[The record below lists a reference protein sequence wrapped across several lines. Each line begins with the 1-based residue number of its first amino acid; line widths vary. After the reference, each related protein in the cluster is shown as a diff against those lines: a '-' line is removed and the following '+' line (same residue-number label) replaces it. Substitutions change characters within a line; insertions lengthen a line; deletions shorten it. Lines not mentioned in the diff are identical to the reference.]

1 MTQRI
6 LITSALPY
14 VNGVKHLGNLVGSLL
29 PADVYARFERA
40 RRGRDQVLSICATD
54 EHGAPAELAALK
66 DGMPIEEYCTYWW
79 AKQKEIGDGWG
90 LSWDF
95 WGRSSSE
102 QNRKLTHHFA
112 KLLWQ
117 NGFLDVRTTKQV
129 YSHGDGRFLPDRY
142 VMGTCPHCGYERA
155 TGDQCENCTRVL
167 DPADLINPRSV
178 ISGSRE
184 IEIRDSKHV
193 FLKQSAFVDELR
205 ALADAREKAGD
216 WTPLVVSIARKWLD
230 EGLHDRGITR
240 DLSWGVPLNVA
251 EWGANPDGLTLDPAD
266 FKGKVFYVWFD
277 APIEYIG
284 ATWEWADAN
293 PDKGG
298 WERWW
303 RTDKGAG
310 DVRYVEFM
318 GKDNVPFHTVGF
330 PVTLLASREPWK
342 VVDVIKGFNWLN
354 FDGGKF
360 STSQK
365 RGVFMDQALE
375 IQPADCWRWYLIANA
390 PESADT
396 NFTWD
401 QFVGVVNKDLNDV
414 LGNFVSRTLKFAK
427 ARFDSKIPDGGEAGA
442 AEAQLVA
449 DTDAHLAE
457 FAQHLGALQ
466 FRKAAAELRAL
477 WVKGNEYLAAAA
489 PWTAIKTDAAQ
500 AAVSIRTAIN
510 LIRVIALASSPVI
523 PFTAARMLRALNVD
537 ADEGKW
543 PSNGAAVELAA
554 LKPGHAFDVPPN
566 LFEKIESATAAEWAQ
581 RFGGS
586 A

>member
-1 MTQRI
+1 
-6 LITSALPY
+6 
-14 VNGVKHLGNLVGSLL
+14 
-29 PADVYARFERA
+29 
-40 RRGRDQVLSICATD
+40 VLSICATD

-66 DGMPIEEYCTYWW
+66 DGMPVAEYCAFWW

-90 LSWDF
+90 LSWDY
-95 WGRSSSE
+95 WGRSSSA
-102 QNRKLTHHFA
+102 QNRTLTQHLA
-112 KLLWQ
+112 KTLWR
-117 NGFLDVRTTKQV
+117 NGYLAVQTTKQV
-129 YSHGDGRFLPDRY
+129 YSHGDGRFLQDRY
-142 VMGTCPHCGYERA
+142 VVGTCPHCGYERA

-167 DPADLINPRSV
+167 DPADLINPRSAL
-178 ISGSRE
+178 SGTND
-184 IEIRDSKHV
+184 IEIRDTKHI
-193 FLKQSAFVDELR
+193 FLKQSQFVDQLR
-205 ALADAREKAGD
+205 DLADAREASGD

-240 DLSWGVPLNVA
+240 DLGWGVPLNIE
-251 EWGANPDGLTLDPAD
+251 EWGPNPEGVTLDPAD

-277 APIEYIG
+277 APIEYIA

-293 PDKGG
+293 PAQGG

-330 PVTLLASREPWK
+330 PVTLLGSREPWK
-342 VVDVIKGFNWLN
+342 IVDVIKGFNWLN

-375 IQPADCWRWYLIANA
+375 VQPADCWRWYLIANA

-396 NFTWD
+396 NFTWE
-401 QFVGVVNKDLNDV
+401 QFAGVVNKDLNDV

-427 ARFDSKIPDGGEAGA
+427 ARFDSRIPASGSPGP
-442 AEAQLVA
+442 AEAQIA
-449 DTDAHLAE
+449 SDTDTHLA
-457 FAQHLGALQ
+457 AYARHLEALQ

-489 PWTAIKTDAAQ
+489 PWTSIKTDPDQ
-500 AAVSIRTAIN
+500 AALAIRTAIN
-510 LIRVIALASSPVI
+510 LIRVIALASAPII
-523 PFTAARMLRALNVD
+523 PFTAERMLTALNRAGD
-537 ADEGKW
+537 AGAW
-543 PSNGAAVELAA
+543 PGRGAAVELTD
-554 LKPGHAFDVPPN
+554 LTPGHPFEVPPN
-566 LFEKIESATAAEWAQ
+566 LFEKIDAETVAAWTT
-581 RFGGS
+581 RFGGM
-586 A
+586 AAPAAN

>member
-40 RRGRDQVLSICATD
+40 RRGRENVLSICATD

-66 DGMPIEEYCTYWW
+66 DGMPIEDYCAFWW

-95 WGRSSSE
+95 WGRSSSA

-112 KLLWQ
+112 ALLWR

-167 DPADLINPRSV
+167 DPADLIKPKSV
-178 ISGSRE
+178 ISGSTD

-193 FLKQSAFVDELR
+193 FLRQSAFVDELR
-205 ALADAREKAGD
+205 ALAGQREKAGD
-216 WTPLVVSIARKWLD
+216 WSPLVVSIARKWLD
-230 EGLHDRGITR
+230 EGLQDRGITR
-240 DLSWGVPLNVA
+240 DLKWGVPLNVE
-251 EWGANPDGLTLDPAD
+251 EWGANPDGVTLDPAG
-266 FKGKVFYVWFD
+266 FTGKVFYVWFD

-293 PDKGG
+293 PAKGG

-375 IQPADCWRWYLIANA
+375 VQPADCWRWYLIANA

-427 ARFDSKIPDGGEAGA
+427 ARFESKIPEGGIAGA
-442 AEAQLVA
+442 AEAQLIA

-457 FAQHLGALQ
+457 YSQLLGALQ

-489 PWTAIKTDAAQ
+489 PWTAIKTDQAQ

-510 LIRVIALASSPVI
+510 LIRVIALASAPVI
-523 PFTAARMLRALNVD
+523 PFTAGRMLSALKIE
-537 ADEGKW
+537 AEEGTW
-543 PSNGAAVELAA
+543 PAKGAAAELAV
-554 LKPGHAFDVPPN
+554 LKPGHEFDVPAN
-566 LFEKIESATAAEWAQ
+566 LFEKIDAATAAQWAQ
-581 RFGGS
+581 RFGGTG
-586 A
+586 